1 VIKFV
6 LVLWSILLIVG
17 CSSKDKSLMKEVRTH
32 QAYYKMLQKTEKV
45 MLTEDNTTKAIL
57 TATYLYTPTM
67 HSKRSDANET
77 FIVGLYLEDEEL
89 DSLGDIFE
97 LYSKTDNEAKKKDKK
112 TLDSNKTK
120 SADAKLTQQNSMNQ
134 SDSNDTN
141 KGTYEIK
148 LNGKKPLAIK
158 KLTTDD
164 SRLKQL
170 SFVTAWN
177 TYALVTFKHVKGTNI
192 KLLFKSTQYG
202 KGTLHFSKISK
213 YVFTRKVM

>member
-1 VIKFV
+1 MIKFV
-6 LVLWSILLIVG
+6 LVLWSIVLIVG
-17 CSSKDKSLMKEVRTH
+17 CSSKDKSLMKDVRTH
-32 QAYYKMLQKTEKV
+32 QTYYKMLQKTEKV
-45 MLTEDNTTKAIL
+45 MLTEDNITKAIL

-97 LYSKTDNEAKKKDKK
+97 LYSKADNEDKKKDNKNI
-112 TLDSNKTK
+112 DSNKTK
-120 SADAKLTQQNSMNQ
+120 RADVKLTEQNTMNLN
-134 SDSNDTN
+134 DSNYTN

-148 LNGKKPLAIK
+148 LNGKRPLAIK
-158 KLTTDD
+158 KLEADD

-177 TYALVTFKHVKGTNI
+177 TYALVTFKHVKGKRL
-192 KLLFKSTQYG
+192 KLLFKSSQYG
-202 KGTLHFSKISK
+202 KGTLYFSKISK
-213 YVFTRKVM
+213 YIFNKKTF